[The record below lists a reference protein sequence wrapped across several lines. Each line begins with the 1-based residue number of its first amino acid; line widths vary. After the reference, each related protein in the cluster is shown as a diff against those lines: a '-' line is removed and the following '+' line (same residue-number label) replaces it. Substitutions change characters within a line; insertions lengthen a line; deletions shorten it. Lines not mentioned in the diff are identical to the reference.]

1 MKKKIVVKKNNDTY
15 QIPMNN
21 VVYMEKDL
29 RRIVL
34 HLSGM
39 EQKELVIYGSFRD
52 LIPSLDDRFLCCHRS
67 YIINMDEIVI
77 MSHNQ
82 IFLSSNEGI
91 YFGKETYRKAL
102 KVFEA
107 YMKKR
112 EDKFSKTQ

>member
-15 QIPMNN
+15 QLPAQN

-29 RRIVL
+29 RRIVI
-34 HLSGM
+34 HLAGM
-39 EQKELVIYGSFRD
+39 ETKELVVYGSFRD
-52 LIPSLDDRFLCCHRS
+52 LIPSLDERFLCCHRS

-77 MSHNQ
+77 MSQNR

-102 KVFEA
+102 KTFEA
-107 YMKKR
+107 YMKKK
-112 EDKFSKTQ
+112 EDKFRKTQ